1 MTLTH
6 AAQRSTA
13 LVPLGSLIAFLERAP
28 VRNLFPLYICAARPE
43 AEGLAVLENG
53 AVVGC
58 LVAGHPFGLFA
69 ARSGWLIAASPEA
82 QALLMARGGPSL
94 WQVGIQCE
102 RALAQTWQPRESGL
116 EVSLD
121 LLLAR
126 APSSEHA
133 ARTISGTATFPQSPE
148 RDEQVLQLDCR
159 NLTRLPPVKEL
170 RSLLGPP
177 SDFPVESP
185 LFGLWREG
193 QIVAVAETLVRYGT
207 CLSIQQVY
215 TLPAFRKSGA
225 SRTLLSAIVDAAS
238 RDGMTCTYLVDSTN
252 EASVRL
258 ALSLGFEVVWE
269 LACIGRG

>member
-1 MTLTH
+1 MTLAH
-6 AAQRSTA
+6 ASQRSPV
-13 LVPLGSLIAFLERAP
+13 LVPLASLMPFLERDP
-28 VRNLFPLYICAARPE
+28 VRNLFPLYICAARPS
-43 AEGLAVLENG
+43 AEGLAVLEEG

-58 LVAGHPFGLFA
+58 LVAGQPFGLFSA
-69 ARSGWLIAASPEA
+69 QAGWLIASTPAAEET
-82 QALLMARGGPSL
+82 LMRMAGPSL
-94 WQVGIQCE
+94 WPIGIQCE
-102 RALAQTWQPRESGL
+102 RPVAKRWLLRAPELSM
-116 EVSLD
+116 SLD

-126 APSSEHA
+126 MPSADHA
-133 ARTISGTATFPQSPE
+133 SRTTLGTTPFPQSPE

-170 RSLLGPP
+170 RALLGPA

-185 LFGLWREG
+185 LYGLWREG

-225 SRTLLSAIVDAAS
+225 ARTLLSAMVDTAS

-258 ALSLGFEVVWE
+258 ARSLGFEVVWE
-269 LACIGRG
+269 LACLGSG